1 MMAALNAQ
9 SLALFSSERLLNCMV
24 EGSGI
29 ALLGWILLRV
39 LGRRNSG
46 TRFAVWFSALLLIA
60 AFPVFDSLGA
70 GGAGLSSGY
79 LFSQSLT
86 SLSLSSGSFSSE
98 SAIMVPASWALYM
111 FAAWAV
117 IAFAGLVRVGISLWH
132 LRRVRRSC
140 VPIDLATLDP
150 ALRQTLEKFSSSR
163 TVTICASDGVR
174 VPTAIGFARPLVV
187 IPAWALRELS
197 PAELNAIVLHEL
209 AHLGR
214 WDDWTNLVQ
223 RILGALLFFHPAV
236 WWIESKLCLEREM
249 ACDDLVLA
257 RTTNPLAYAE
267 CLVSLAEKSY
277 LRRGLAMAQAAVTRM
292 RQTSSRVLQILDG
305 SRPTGTAVWKPAPL
319 LFTAFSIVCL
329 FAASYTPSLVGFE
342 RSDSSL
348 TAQTSGAQTSGMDAN
363 EMRNASSQVVTAKLH
378 LNSSSG
384 KNPVTRGF
392 AAKPMALAAKLPA
405 AKLPAVRRDPAVI
418 AAKAEH
424 RRAHFPPM
432 VRAGVEENSLVPQTL
447 FVVMQTQEY
456 DGYGSAVWSVR
467 VWQVTLVRPVP
478 DRVFVKATQMR
489 TNQVKKT

>member
-1 MMAALNAQ
+1 MMAALNVQ

-24 EGSGI
+24 EGSGL
-29 ALLGWILLRV
+29 ALLGWILLRI

-46 TRFAVWFSALLLIA
+46 TRFAVWFLALLLIA

-86 SLSLSSGSFSSE
+86 NRSLSSGSFSRE

-140 VPIDLATLDP
+140 VPIDQATLDP

-187 IPAWALRELS
+187 IPAWAMRELS
-197 PAELNAIVLHEL
+197 PTELNAILLHEL

-257 RTTNPLAYAE
+257 RTTDPRAYAK

-329 FAASYTPSLVGFE
+329 FVASYTPRLVGFE
-342 RSDSSL
+342 RSDSRL
-348 TAQTSGAQTSGMDAN
+348 TAQTSGMDAN
-363 EMRNASSQVVTAKLH
+363 EVRNASSQVVTAKLH

-384 KNPVTRGF
+384 KNPVTRAF

-405 AKLPAVRRDPAVI
+405 AKLPAVRRDPALS

-478 DRVFVKATQMR
+478 DRVFVKATQMK